1 MTSMA
6 DKNIIKVKRS
16 QRRRRRV
23 RGRVSGTA
31 EQPRLSVAKS
41 LKNVTAQIIDDE
53 KMETLVGVASDS
65 KAVKAGLNGG
75 ATKTVTARKVGEVIA
90 QLAKEKG
97 IENVV
102 FDRNRCRFHGRV
114 KAVADGAHEGG
125 LKF

>member
-1 MTSMA
+1 VTSMA
-6 DKNIIKVKRS
+6 DKNIVKVKRS
-16 QRRRRRV
+16 QRRRHRV

-65 KAVKAGLNGG
+65 KAVKAGLKKG
-75 ATKTVTARKVGEVIA
+75 ATKTEVARKVGGVIA

-102 FDRNRCRFHGRV
+102 FDRNCCRFHGRV
-114 KAVADGAHEGG
+114 KAVADGAREGG